1 MDHPRPI
8 RHGGQRQLRP
18 RMSAGWTR
26 SRERGSDWL
35 LRPMTFLS
43 LRGGRSATRFILYGI
58 AIYFFL
64 FAPRARRGSLAY
76 LRRAL
81 GRPPTA
87 RDRFRQVLYFA
98 TTIHDRVFLLNDQIE
113 LFDISIEGE
122 SLLVDALQAG
132 RGGFLMG
139 AHLGSFEVLRSLGRR
154 RTGLSVVMAMYEDNA
169 RRINAAL
176 ASINPASPPEIVPL
190 GQMSSMIRIGERL
203 DQGAFVGVLADRT
216 LGDEPVRRLPFLG
229 KEADFPLGPM
239 RAAALLRRPVIF
251 MTGLHRGG
259 NRYHL
264 VFEPVADFSNVTRAE
279 RDAQVQ
285 TAVARYA
292 ALLEKY
298 CRLDPYDWFNFF
310 DFWDARGR

>member
-1 MDHPRPI
+1 MN
-8 RHGGQRQLRP
+8 
-18 RMSAGWTR
+18 AGWTR

-35 LRPMTFLS
+35 LRLMTFLS
-43 LRGGRSATRFILYGI
+43 LRGGRRASRFILYGI
-58 AIYFFL
+58 ATYFFL

-81 GRPPTA
+81 ARPPTA

-113 LFDISIEGE
+113 LFDISVEGE
-122 SLLVDALQAG
+122 SLLLAALQTG

-139 AHLGSFEVLRSLGRR
+139 AHLGSFEVMRSLGRR
-154 RTGLSVVMAMYEDNA
+154 RAGLSVVMAMYEDNA
-169 RRINAAL
+169 RRINAVL

-216 LGDEPVRRLPFLG
+216 LGKEPVLRLPFLG
-229 KEADFPLGPM
+229 EQADFPLGPM
-239 RAAALLRRPVIF
+239 RAAALLRRPVMF
-251 MTGLHRGG
+251 MTGLYRGG

-264 VFEPVADFSNVTRAE
+264 VFEPVADFSAVNRAE

-285 TAVARYA
+285 AAVTRYA
-292 ALLEKY
+292 TLLEKY

-310 DFWDARGR
+310 DFWDTRGR